1 MNQHID
7 PSILHA
13 ALSGLETKKQELEF
27 HIAQV
32 KALLGRRGPGRPPAV
47 ASIASSE
54 SEGRTFKRSPAA
66 RRRMA
71 AAQRRR
77 YKELR
82 RRAETATTKHV
93 AAPVQPKKR
102 KMSAEGLANI
112 RAGVKKRLAAAKK
125 AAKKASAPAKKSA
138 PAAKVAG
145 KKAVKKTAPKAASS
159 VESVQAA
166 ADGAAT
172 AAFL

>member
-1 MNQHID
+1 MNSHLD

-13 ALSGLETKKQELEF
+13 ALSGLEGKKHELEA

-32 KALLGRRGPGRPPAV
+32 KALLGRRGPGRPPSV
-47 ASIASSE
+47 ASIAAAE
-54 SEGRTFKRSPAA
+54 SEGRTFKRSAAA

-77 YKELR
+77 YRELR
-82 RRAETATTKHV
+82 RQAETAKTEATKHV

-112 RAGVKKRLAAAKK
+112 RAGVKKRLAAAKR
-125 AAKKASAPAKKSA
+125 AAKKAAAAPA
-138 PAAKVAG
+138 
-145 KKAVKKTAPKAASS
+145 
-159 VESVQAA
+159 E
-166 ADGAAT
+166 
-172 AAFL
+172 

>member
-7 PSILHA
+7 PAILNA
-13 ALSGLETKKQELEF
+13 ALTGLEAKKQELEA

-32 KALLGRRGPGRPPAV
+32 RALLGRRGPGRPPATV
-47 ASIASSE
+47 TSATSE
-54 SEGRTFKRSPAA
+54 PDGSTFKRSAAA

-77 YKELR
+77 YRELR
-82 RRAETATTKHV
+82 RQAEAAKADTQKQV
-93 AAPVQPKKR
+93 AAPAPPNKR

-125 AAKKASAPAKKSA
+125 AAKK
-138 PAAKVAG
+138 V
-145 KKAVKKTAPKAASS
+145 
-159 VESVQAA
+159 
-166 ADGAAT
+166 
-172 AAFL
+172 